1 LHRVA
6 ETVTGM
12 LAAADAR
19 SEPPGQSAAPRIRR
33 LPDSLVNRIAAGE
46 VVERPAAAVK
56 ELVENAIDAGAGRIR
71 IQLEGAGRRL
81 ILVEDDGSGMRP
93 GELALAI
100 ERHATSKLDD
110 DQLID
115 IKTLGFR
122 GEALPSIG
130 SVSRLTV
137 TSRAPDEPHG
147 WRLRCNAGALLPLE
161 PAAAPVGTQVEVLD
175 LFFNTPARLKFLKS
189 DRREQ
194 ELARDIVERLAMAQP
209 GIAFELEAEG
219 KRLLVLP
226 AASRDERLVALLGRE
241 VIANGIAIEAER
253 DGGSLS
259 GLVGLPTLSRNH
271 ARHQFLFVNGRPVQD
286 RLLKGALRAAYADLI
301 PHDRQPIAALFLDLP
316 TDAVDVNVHPA
327 KTEVRFREAGE
338 IRGLI
343 VGALKRAL
351 AEHGHRASSSVGA
364 AALGRFTGGG
374 SAAGGWLKGGQGKP
388 LSAGLAEAATAWQA
402 PTPFDL
408 GAPSVR
414 HADPSVEQDPTLP
427 SVAADYPLGAACAQL
442 HDTYIVAQS
451 PEGLVIVDQHAAH
464 ERLVYE
470 RMKTGL
476 AGGDIKR
483 QALLIP
489 EVVELD
495 ARARAQLLERSDDLA
510 RLGLVLEAFGEAA
523 VLVRETPAILG
534 NPALPRLLDDV
545 AADLGRL
552 DAALPLEEALL
563 RVLASMACHGS
574 VRAGRR
580 LTPGEMNALLRDMEA
595 TAHSGQCIHGRPT
608 YIALA
613 KADIERLFG
622 RR

>member
-1 LHRVA
+1 MVRMVA
-6 ETVTGM
+6 RAE
-12 LAAADAR
+12 APSDAGA
-19 SEPPGQSAAPRIRR
+19 PAGPRIRR
-33 LPDSLVNRIAAGE
+33 LPEALVNRIAAGE

-71 IQLEGAGRRL
+71 VSLEGAGRRL
-81 ILVEDDGSGMRP
+81 ILVEDDGSGMTRD
-93 GELALAI
+93 ELALAI
-100 ERHATSKLDD
+100 ERHATSKLLD

-115 IKTLGFR
+115 IATLGFR

-137 TSRAPDEPHG
+137 TSRAPAESHG
-147 WRLRCNAGALLPLE
+147 WRLRCSAGAVQPIE
-161 PAAAPVGTQVEVLD
+161 PAAASLGTQVEVLD

-194 ELARDIVERLAMAQP
+194 ELAREVVERLAMAHP
-209 GIAFELEAEG
+209 GIAFEFVAEG
-219 KRLLVLP
+219 KRLSNLP
-226 AASRDERLVALLGRE
+226 AGSRAERLSALLGRE
-241 VIANGIAIEAER
+241 VIANGIEIEAER
-253 DGGSLS
+253 DGLLLG
-259 GLVGLPTLSRNH
+259 GLAALPTLSRNH

-301 PHDRQPIAALFLDLP
+301 PGDRQPIAALFLELP
-316 TDAVDVNVHPA
+316 VDAVDVNVHPA
-327 KTEVRFREAGE
+327 KSEVRFREAGE
-338 IRGLI
+338 VRGLI

-364 AALGRFTGGG
+364 AALGRFTGG
-374 SAAGGWLKGGQGKP
+374 AGWSGGRPPGGERHP
-388 LSAGLAEAATAWQA
+388 PAAGLAEAATAWQA
-402 PTPFDL
+402 PDPSLDRPFDRPFDL

-414 HADPSVEQDPTLP
+414 AEQAE
-427 SVAADYPLGAACAQL
+427 AATVDYPLGAACAQL
-442 HDTYIVAQS
+442 HDTFIVAQS
-451 PEGLVIVDQHAAH
+451 RDGLVIVDQHAAH

-470 RMKTGL
+470 RMKAAL
-476 AGGDIKR
+476 ADGGITR

-489 EVVELD
+489 EVVELHAD
-495 ARARAQLLERSDDLA
+495 ARAQLLERADELA

-534 NPALPRLLDDV
+534 NPVLPRLLDDV
-545 AADLGRL
+545 AADLARL
-552 DAALPLEEALL
+552 DRALPLEQALL
-563 RVLASMACHGS
+563 GVLASMACHGS
-574 VRAGRR
+574 VRGGRR
-580 LTPGEMNALLRDMEA
+580 LGPDQMNALLRDMEA